1 MNNHL
6 DHVSPTSPNLGNDH
20 GFILLAKNINENLP
34 NLIPKIS
41 QFGNCNNFK
50 ILNFVKDK
58 DLNNP

>member
-1 MNNHL
+1 MFFFFNF
-6 DHVSPTSPNLGNDH
+6 TYI
-20 GFILLAKNINENLP
+20 FIRILLAKNINENLP
-34 NLIPKIS
+34 TLLPKIS